1 RRARRDADPLRPR
14 RPTRGVF
21 RGARLRDRRHVP
33 RRALRLLP
41 PPRQP
46 LARLTGNLSHPLV
59 ACRQVPGVPLLGGQ
73 PGPDGTPGTLSGPA
87 SLRGIVSG
95 GEMQSVKAGAGPT
108 DRAIVPQPL
117 RVDFVR
123 PLARTLA
130 IAAAALAVVDFV
142 AGSVLYVTDGA
153 IPRVIWAAAYALWA
167 YREWRRPR
175 PALLAL
181 LVTAAATTAVLS
193 LLTVVW
199 DLPFDW
205 YDQYTAYGI
214 LL

>member
-1 RRARRDADPLRPR
+1 
-14 RPTRGVF
+14 
-21 RGARLRDRRHVP
+21 
-33 RRALRLLP
+33 
-41 PPRQP
+41 
-46 LARLTGNLSHPLV
+46 
-59 ACRQVPGVPLLGGQ
+59 
-73 PGPDGTPGTLSGPA
+73 
-87 SLRGIVSG
+87 
-95 GEMQSVKAGAGPT
+95 MQSVKAGAGPT

-193 LLTVVW
+193 LLTFVW

-214 LL
+214 LLAVAVATAVLDRRPLWLRVAV